1 MRPSSNSQPVFPAR
15 TDSKIDSG
23 LDADPSQKETVEF
36 YRRLPTHK
44 FSQRALHPGPAGPA
58 GPSDLDK
65 SCEKAGHR
73 QTLLANL
80 EQPICAQPARPM
92 TTALHTAY
100 PGGSSPGRF
109 SLHVRSRGICCC
121 ARIAGIEGCT
131 AEQSLGGPCPQP
143 SVHTSRPRLSQGQP
157 TPVHHVASASS
168 CPLQLCPLQ
177 QPTISAELL
186 PIFPSPAPQSRIRMR
201 RLPHAG
207 TDPTSTHSV
216 YSPSVPLPW
225 PAFSVLFH
233 PRTLYACLQWPSRST
248 IVVAL

>member
-1 MRPSSNSQPVFPAR
+1 MRPSSNSQPVFPAS

-44 FSQRALHPGPAGPA
+44 FSQRVLHPGPAGPA

-65 SCEKAGHR
+65 SCVKAGHR

-131 AEQSLGGPCPQP
+131 AEPIPGWSLPPTLCTHI
-143 SVHTSRPRLSQGQP
+143 STTSLSGTTDTRPPRSIGFQLSTAVVSIATANNLCRTSSDLP
-157 TPVHHVASASS
+157 FSCAAIPHPDASS
-168 CPLQLCPLQ
+168 
-177 QPTISAELL
+177 
-186 PIFPSPAPQSRIRMR
+186 
-201 RLPHAG
+201 
-207 TDPTSTHSV
+207 
-216 YSPSVPLPW
+216 
-225 PAFSVLFH
+225 
-233 PRTLYACLQWPSRST
+233 PSRRHAPSRRHGSH
-248 IVVAL
+248 